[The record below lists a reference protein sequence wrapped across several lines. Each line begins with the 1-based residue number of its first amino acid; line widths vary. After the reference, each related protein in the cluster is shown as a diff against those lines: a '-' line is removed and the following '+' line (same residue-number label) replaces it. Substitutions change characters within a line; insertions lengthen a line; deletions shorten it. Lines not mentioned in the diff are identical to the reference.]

1 MKVRAIDILI
11 LEILAADTCFILL
24 AFFTTSPS
32 EIIEKVQGKF
42 EAIQVMLAFAGV
54 PFWIKRKLFE
64 DDEVHHDF
72 RCVVVVVV
80 VEHVAATM

>member
-1 MKVRAIDILI
+1 MFLFWKFSLLMRA
-11 LEILAADTCFILL
+11 FILL

-80 VEHVAATM
+80 QRTM

>member
-11 LEILAADTCFILL
+11 LEILAADTCRILL

-64 DDEVHHDF
+64 DDDY

-80 VEHVAATM
+80 QRTM

>member
-1 MKVRAIDILI
+1 MFLFWKFSLLMRA
-11 LEILAADTCFILL
+11 FILL

-64 DDEVHHDF
+64 DDDY

-80 VEHVAATM
+80 QRTM